1 MGNLGEMKSATL
13 IFDFKNV
20 GGDEYVIAGG
30 GVEPGVPL
38 PDDTVNSNAIIDGA
52 VHEEDL
58 NDSVKDRMTITHDAS
73 TGGLRIGGYAKPGDI
88 PANNSQ
94 DIGQGGG
101 EDSDDD
107 KTGFDTVADNGEG
120 DI

>member
-1 MGNLGEMKSATL
+1 MGNLGEMKSASL
-13 IFDFKNV
+13 VIDFRGV
-20 GGDEYVIAGG
+20 GGDEYVIAGGG

-38 PDDTVNSNAIIDGA
+38 PDDTVDSNAIIDGA
-52 VHEEDL
+52 VNEVDL

-73 TGGLRIGGYAKPGDI
+73 TGGIRIGGYAKPGNV

-94 DIGQGGG
+94 DVGQGGG
-101 EDSDDD
+101 EDSDDEA
-107 KTGFDTVADNGEG
+107 GFDIGADDGES

>member
-1 MGNLGEMKSATL
+1 MGNLGEEKPMSKL
-13 IFDFKNV
+13 IIEF
-20 GGDEYVIAGG
+20 GGTDYVIAGG
-30 GVEPGVPL
+30 GGIEPGEQL

-107 KTGFDTVADNGEG
+107 KTGFDTVADDGEG